1 MDQVSTTSNGVAAAA
16 GGGVSIGAAIGIAFG
31 ASAVTAVTILLL
43 WWNSRR
49 RANSRARRGGVEFG
63 MMNGEDRRSLSVE
76 EVNSTSPAP
85 EEEDRSPSTSSLA
98 LEEMLDLDGTSAT
111 PASVRSTPS
120 RSKHE
125 PNLDSISEASEPSTT
140 SSPATT
146 PPPPPSNLYTP
157 SLYRAAPPD
166 SIQQQTRLAPP
177 NLTTEYSIASLEG
190 YEEFAPWIDPE
201 AIQVRDEQDDQGGL

>member
-76 EVNSTSPAP
+76 EVNSSSPAP
-85 EEEDRSPSTSSLA
+85 EEDRSPSTSSLA
-98 LEEMLDLDGTSAT
+98 LEEMLDLDSTRAT

-140 SSPATT
+140 SSPAAT
-146 PPPPPSNLYTP
+146 PPLSNLYTP

-201 AIQVRDEQDDQGGL
+201 AIQVRDEQDEQQGL

>member
-1 MDQVSTTSNGVAAAA
+1 MEQVSTTSKGVAAAT

-49 RANSRARRGGVEFG
+49 RANSRARRDGVEFG

-76 EVNSTSPAP
+76 EVNSSSPAP
-85 EEEDRSPSTSSLA
+85 EENRSPSTSSLA
-98 LEEMLDLDGTSAT
+98 LEEMLDLDGTRAT

-146 PPPPPSNLYTP
+146 LPPPSNLYTP

-201 AIQVRDEQDDQGGL
+201 AIQVRDEQDEQDEL

>member
-76 EVNSTSPAP
+76 EVNSSSPAP
-85 EEEDRSPSTSSLA
+85 EEDRSPSTSSLA
-98 LEEMLDLDGTSAT
+98 LEEMLDLDSTRAT
-111 PASVRSTPS
+111 PVSARSTPS

-140 SSPATT
+140 SSPAAT
-146 PPPPPSNLYTP
+146 PPLSNLYTP

-201 AIQVRDEQDDQGGL
+201 AIQVRDEQDEQQGL